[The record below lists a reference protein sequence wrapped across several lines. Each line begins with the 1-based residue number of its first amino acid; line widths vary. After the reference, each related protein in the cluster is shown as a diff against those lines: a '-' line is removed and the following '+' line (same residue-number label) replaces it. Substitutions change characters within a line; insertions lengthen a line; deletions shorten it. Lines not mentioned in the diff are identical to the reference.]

1 MIFFAINNDG
11 FATHGKNS
19 APCERRYPGTPRTES
34 LGIRSVGFADGSIS
48 SRDWCDLRMLQY
60 ALWVTT
66 TIPTSK
72 TAHFFRIR
80 LRPDTSR
87 DFVRNLSMT
96 AFSKPRNRLCCPP
109 TQMARASEG
118 EADWISIAR
127 HQVLGWVF
135 PDSKYATKRPNGIW
149 QSGLIDQDHR

>member
-1 MIFFAINNDG
+1 MSFFRNNL
-11 FATHGKNS
+11 FFRHQKPMAKRNSWKNS

-34 LGIRSVGFADGSIS
+34 LGIRSVVAWWQHIK
-48 SRDWCDLRMLQY
+48 RDWCDLRMLQY

-72 TAHFFRIR
+72 TAPFFEDSTSTR
-80 LRPDTSR
+80 SR
-87 DFVRNLSMT
+87 DFVPNLSMT
-96 AFSKPRNRLCCPP
+96 AFSKPRNRLCWPP

-127 HQVLGWVF
+127 HQVWGEFSLTR
-135 PDSKYATKRPNGIW
+135 SIQLNGPMEFDRVDW
-149 QSGLIDQDHR
+149 